1 MSSRGARGTRVRSPA
16 KPARPR
22 AKTSARKSPSSS
34 SSSAGRR
41 PAGKRATFHHGDLR
55 RALIEAAL
63 ALVDSASGDAF
74 TLREA
79 ARRVG
84 VNHRAV
90 YHHFADKRALLVA
103 VAIDGWRGLIERIQT
118 ELGEQPRGASMR
130 DRLLALGRGYVGFA
144 LEHPAH
150 YRVMFGP
157 RLNLDGRF
165 PELETVLQE
174 AMSIVTDELKRGVA
188 RDELGADRDLTH
200 ATLTLWASVHGVAH
214 LVLERRIQVRNAL
227 VPLYAEVLL
236 RPTVEGL
243 MAI

>member
-1 MSSRGARGTRVRSPA
+1 MVARSPRARTRA
-16 KPARPR
+16 KPA
-22 AKTSARKSPSSS
+22 A
-34 SSSAGRR
+34 RR

-63 ALVDSASGDAF
+63 GLVDEGDTF

-103 VAIDGWRGLIERIQT
+103 VAIDGWIGLLGHIRTEVIELPT
-118 ELGEQPRGASMR
+118 GASLR
-130 DRLLALGRGYVGFA
+130 ERLLALGRAYVGYA
-144 LEHPAH
+144 LSHPAH
-150 YRVMFGP
+150 YRVMYGP

-165 PELETVLQE
+165 PELEAVLQE
-174 AMSIVTDELKRGVA
+174 TMAFATAELARGVA
-188 RDELGADRDLTH
+188 RGELASSRDLTQ

-214 LVLERRIQVRNAL
+214 LVLERRIQVRAAL
-227 VPLYAEVLL
+227 VPLYVEVLL
-236 RPTVEGL
+236 RPTIEGL
-243 MAI
+243 TAT

>member
-1 MSSRGARGTRVRSPA
+1 M
-16 KPARPR
+16 PARPR
-22 AKTSARKSPSSS
+22 ARTRAKTPA
-34 SSSAGRR
+34 RR

-63 ALVDSASGDAF
+63 ALVGDAQGEGF

-103 VAIDGWRGLIERIQT
+103 VAIDGWRGLFERIRT
-118 ELGEQPRGASMR
+118 EVADQPTGASLR
-130 DRLLALGRGYVGFA
+130 ERLLALGRAYVGYA
-144 LEHPAH
+144 LDHPAH
-150 YRVMFGP
+150 YRVMYGP

-165 PELETVLQE
+165 PELEEVLQE
-174 AMSIVTDELKRGVA
+174 TMAFATAELQRGVD
-188 RDELGADRDLTH
+188 RGELAADRDLTQ
-200 ATLTLWASVHGVAH
+200 AMLTLWASVHGVAH
-214 LVLERRIQVRNAL
+214 LVLERRIQVRAAL
-227 VPLYAEVLL
+227 VPLYVEVLL

-243 MAI
+243 TAR